1 MTMTILR
8 HHRLGALLA
17 LLIGSTAQAAAP
29 LVIDVYHDP
38 NCGCCKEWIKH
49 LQANG
54 FTVKDHPEPNM
65 TPIKEKLGVPYRLG
79 SCHTGVFKGKFVE
92 GHVPAA
98 QVVELSKRKD
108 LVGVAVPGMPL
119 GSPGMEVGTT
129 RHAYKVIGLRSDGKE
144 VVVASFEALK

>member
-1 MTMTILR
+1 MKR
-8 HHRLGALLA
+8 RALLLSAA
-17 LLIGSTAQAAAP
+17 LLPVAAATASKP
-29 LVIDVYHDP
+29 PVVEVWKSP

-54 FTVKDHPEPNM
+54 FTVKDHPEANM

-98 QVVELSKRKD
+98 QVVELGKRKD
-108 LVGVAVPGMPL
+108 LVGIAVPGMPL

-144 VVVASFEALK
+144 VIVASISASK